1 MVKSRRRHNAEFK
14 TKVVLQMLE
23 GNKTL
28 SELSGENG
36 IHPAQ
41 LTQWRRTFLERASEI
56 FSLSAKSSR
65 KEKERKGREEE
76 LYKKIGQLQVEL
88 DWLKKK
94 SSLLD

>member
-28 SELSGENG
+28 SELSGEYG

-41 LTQWRRTFLERASEI
+41 LTQWRRIFLERVPEI
-56 FSLSAKSSR
+56 FSAKSSR
-65 KEKERKGREEE
+65 KEKECKSREEE

-94 SSLLD
+94 SSLSD